1 MARREP
7 LAVWLDGEHV
17 ATLELRRGL
26 RLAYTD
32 LAVRRWPL
40 NTPVVSLSMPVSTR
54 PYLDRR
60 AAPFFDGL
68 LPEGEI
74 RRMLAYD
81 LGLAEDDT
89 FGLLHALGREC
100 AGALVLAPL
109 SEGAPPPASLDQAER
124 VSDEEVARR
133 LAAVRT
139 APLGVDAR
147 VRVSLAGAQGKLLLT
162 RLADGSWALPV
173 NGAPSTH
180 ILKPAVP
187 GLDGSVENEAFCM
200 RLAARVG
207 LDVAHVEVAHFAGR
221 PVLVIERFD
230 RDVTATGHVRRR
242 HQEDACQAL
251 SVPVRRK
258 YEEDGGPSLRKLAAL
273 LHRWPAPGSAPLD
286 LLCAVLF
293 TAVVGDA
300 DRHGKNVAFLHGDD
314 GQIRLAP
321 LYDTMS
327 TRFYPHVSS
336 VLGMFVNGV
345 REIDALR
352 PADFVAEARAW
363 GLGAVAT
370 RDAVDAVLGALPAA
384 ITAEAEASAWA
395 PPPLIEFLSARA
407 GLVAG

>member
-7 LAVWLDGEHV
+7 LAVWLAGEHV

-32 LAVRRWPL
+32 AAVHRWPL
-40 NTPVVSLSMPVSTR
+40 NTPIVSLAMPVSTR

-60 AAPFFDGL
+60 AGPFFDGL
-68 LPEGEI
+68 LPEGEV

-81 LGLAEDDT
+81 LGLSEDDT
-89 FGLLHALGREC
+89 FGLLQALGREC

-109 SEGAPPPASLDQAER
+109 SEGAPPQASLGRAER
-124 VSDEEVARR
+124 IAEEEVARR

-162 RLADGSWALPV
+162 RLPDGSWALPV

-187 GLDGSVENEAFCM
+187 GLDDSVENEAFCM

-221 PVLVIERFD
+221 SVLVVERFD
-230 RDVTATGHVRRR
+230 REVTAVGEVRRR

-258 YEEDGGPSLRKLAAL
+258 YEEDGGPSLRAL
-273 LHRWPAPGSAPLD
+273 SELLRRWPAPDAAPVD
-286 LLCAVLF
+286 LLRSVVF
-293 TAVVGDA
+293 TAVIGDA
-300 DRHGKNVAFLHGDD
+300 DRHGKNVAFLHGED
-314 GQIRLAP
+314 GQIRLTP
-321 LYDTMS
+321 LYDVMS
-327 TRFYPHVSS
+327 TRFYRHVSA

-345 REIDALR
+345 RAIDALR
-352 PADFVAEARAW
+352 PADFVSEAQAW
-363 GLGAVAT
+363 GISGGGA
-370 RDAVDAVLGALPAA
+370 RDAVDAVLDSLPGAIA
-384 ITAEAEASAWA
+384 AEADASPWA
-395 PPPLIEFLSARA
+395 PPPLVEFLSARA
-407 GLVAG
+407 WRV

>member
-7 LAVWLDGEHV
+7 LAVWLAGEHV

-32 LAVRRWPL
+32 AAVRRWPL
-40 NTPVVSLSMPVSTR
+40 NTPIVSLAMPVSTR

-60 AAPFFDGL
+60 AGPFFDGL
-68 LPEGEI
+68 LPEGEV

-81 LGLAEDDT
+81 LGLSDDDT

-109 SEGAPPPASLDQAER
+109 SEGAPPPASLSRAER
-124 VSDEEVARR
+124 IAEEEVARR
-133 LAAVRT
+133 LAAVCT
-139 APLGVDAR
+139 APLGIDAR

-162 RLADGSWALPV
+162 RLPDGSWALPV

-187 GLDGSVENEAFCM
+187 GLDNSVENEAFCM
-200 RLAARVG
+200 HVAARVG

-221 PVLVIERFD
+221 PVLVVERFD
-230 RDVTATGHVRRR
+230 RDVTAAGEVRRR

-258 YEEDGGPSLRKLAAL
+258 YEEDGGPSLRAL
-273 LHRWPAPGSAPLD
+273 SDLLRRWPAPDAAPAD
-286 LLCAVLF
+286 LLRSIVF

-314 GQIRLAP
+314 GQVRLTP
-321 LYDTMS
+321 LYDAMS
-327 TRFYPHVSS
+327 TRFYPHVSA

-352 PADFVAEARAW
+352 PADFVSEARTW
-363 GLGAVAT
+363 GIGTVAA
-370 RDAVDAVLGALPAA
+370 RDAVDGVLDALPGA
-384 ITAEAEASAWA
+384 IAAEADASAWA
-395 PPPLIEFLSARA
+395 PLPLVEFLSTRA
-407 GLVAG
+407 YRC